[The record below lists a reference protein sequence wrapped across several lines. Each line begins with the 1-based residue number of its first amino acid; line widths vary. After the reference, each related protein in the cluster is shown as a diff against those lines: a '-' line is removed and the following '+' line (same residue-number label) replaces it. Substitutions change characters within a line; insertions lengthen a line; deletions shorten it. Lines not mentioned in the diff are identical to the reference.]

1 MSRTNKGQPNR
12 EKRLFG
18 WTATYCNDGRYG
30 ITKAGIVWATT
41 RNMAGDRVH
50 EDYPK
55 DKWMVSVTWELEGDL
70 VVIFDES

>member
-1 MSRTNKGQPNR
+1 
-12 EKRLFG
+12 
-18 WTATYCNDGRYG
+18 
-30 ITKAGIVWATT
+30 
-41 RNMAGDRVH
+41 MAGDRVH